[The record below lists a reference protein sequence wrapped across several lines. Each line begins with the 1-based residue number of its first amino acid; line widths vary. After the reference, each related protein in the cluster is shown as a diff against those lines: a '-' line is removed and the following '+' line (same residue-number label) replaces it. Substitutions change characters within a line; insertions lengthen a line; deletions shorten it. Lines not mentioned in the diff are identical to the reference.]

1 MLLSFFLPIGL
12 ELWPLALLLGLLLDL
27 DSIAVTV
34 GSGLDQLEDAVLQL
48 DAMVWQEDER
58 RMILVELVAE
68 RPSRAFHRRLDTVVI
83 TRSVQRDGLAET
95 HSITFSA

>member
-1 MLLSFFLPIGL
+1 MLLSFLLPVGL
-12 ELWPLALLLGLLLDL
+12 KLRPLALLLGLLLDL

-34 GSGLDQLEDAVLQL
+34 GGGLDQLEDAVLQL

-58 RMILVELVAE
+58 RVILVELVAE